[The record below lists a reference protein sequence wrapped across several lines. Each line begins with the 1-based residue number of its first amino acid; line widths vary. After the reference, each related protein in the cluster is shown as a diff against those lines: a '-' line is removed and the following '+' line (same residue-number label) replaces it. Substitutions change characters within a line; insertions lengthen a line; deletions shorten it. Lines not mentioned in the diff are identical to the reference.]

1 MGLFSLF
8 KKSSKK
14 SPDSTESVEQETTD
28 ATQEVAQATEQV
40 SEQVSEP
47 VSEPRADTLK
57 ANTLKFDALRALK
70 IGEVDFAIRALH
82 TSLEEIDDPECRLY
96 LAQALQRKPDLAG
109 SMAELTTIL
118 EAYPDYPMALYEAT
132 KVSNGLDQHSE
143 TIAYAER
150 ALATELETAQQ
161 AELHRMKAQA
171 QLALGESEQALATID
186 QALQLTDEVPL
197 YWLIKVKVLIALE
210 RWEEALAVALET
222 AEKFPEEERAY
233 LYEGLITYHEGD
245 KERAERAFR
254 QVVETDPFNVEGY
267 MHLTHLV
274 EELRG
279 KEAAADEMEQA
290 LEMIPQP
297 TRALLDYAALLYKE
311 CDRTEQ
317 YEGVQQML
325 AELPEDAETKTG
337 EVNFAG
343 LYAGGFY

>member
-1 MGLFSLF
+1 MGLFSRF
-8 KKSSKK
+8 KKSNKK
-14 SPDSTESVEQETTD
+14 SPVSTEEVEQETID
-28 ATQEVAQATEQV
+28 ATQEVAEQATEQV
-40 SEQVSEP
+40 SEQVSE
-47 VSEPRADTLK
+47 SRANTLK

-210 RWEEALAVALET
+210 RWEDALAVALET

-317 YEGVQQML
+317 YEGVQKLL
-325 AELPEDAETKTG
+325 ADLPEDAETKAG
-337 EVNFAG
+337 EVNFAN

>member
-1 MGLFSLF
+1 MGLFSRF
-8 KKSSKK
+8 KKSNKK
-14 SPDSTESVEQETTD
+14 SPVSTEEVEQETTD
-28 ATQEVAQATEQV
+28 VTQEVAEQATEQV
-40 SEQVSEP
+40 SETK
-47 VSEPRADTLK
+47 ADTLK
-57 ANTLKFDALRALK
+57 ANTLKFDALRALR

-109 SMAELTTIL
+109 SMTELTTIL
-118 EAYPDYPMALYEAT
+118 EAYPDYPAALYEAT

-150 ALATELETAQQ
+150 TLATELETAQQ

-171 QLALGESEQALATID
+171 QLALSESEQALATID

-233 LYEGLITYHEGD
+233 LYEGLIAYHEGD

-290 LEMIPQP
+290 MEMIPQP
-297 TRALLDYAALLYKE
+297 TRALLDYAARLYKE
-311 CDRTEQ
+311 CDRTEL
-317 YEGVQQML
+317 YEGVQQLL
-325 AELPEDAETKTG
+325 AELPEDAETQTG
-337 EVNFAG
+337 EVNFAN

>member
-1 MGLFSLF
+1 MGLFSRF

-14 SPDSTESVEQETTD
+14 SPDSTELVEQETID
-28 ATQEVAQATEQV
+28 ATQEVAEQSTDQV
-40 SEQVSEP
+40 SESK
-47 VSEPRADTLK
+47 ADTLK

-132 KVSNGLDQHSE
+132 KVANGLDQHSE

-150 ALATELETAQQ
+150 ALATELETVEQ
-161 AELHRMKAQA
+161 AELYRMKAQA

-197 YWLIKVKVLIALE
+197 YWLLKVKALIALE
-210 RWEEALAVALET
+210 RWEDALAVALET

-279 KEAAADEMEQA
+279 KEDAADEMEQA

-297 TRALLDYAALLYKE
+297 TRALLDYATLLYKE
-311 CDRTEQ
+311 CDRAEQ

-325 AELPEDAETKTG
+325 AELPEDAETKAG

>member
-1 MGLFSLF
+1 MGLFSRF
-8 KKSSKK
+8 KKSNKK
-14 SPDSTESVEQETTD
+14 SPVSTEEVEQETTD
-28 ATQEVAQATEQV
+28 VTQEVAEQA
-40 SEQVSEP
+40 SEP
-47 VSEPRADTLK
+47 VSEPKANTLK
-57 ANTLKFDALRALK
+57 ADTLKFDALRALK
-70 IGEVDFAIRALH
+70 IGEVDFAIRALR

-118 EAYPDYPMALYEAT
+118 EAYPDYPAALYEAT
-132 KVSNGLDQHSE
+132 KVSNGLDQHSQ
-143 TIAYAER
+143 TIAYAEH

-171 QLALGESEQALATID
+171 HLALSESEQALATID

-210 RWEEALAVALET
+210 RWADALAVTLET

-279 KEAAADEMEQA
+279 EAAAADEMEQA

-297 TRALLDYAALLYKE
+297 TRALLEYATSLYKA

-317 YEGVQQML
+317 YEGVQQLL
-325 AELPEDAETKTG
+325 AELPEEAETKAG
-337 EVNFAG
+337 EVNFAN

>member
-1 MGLFSLF
+1 MGLFSRF
-8 KKSSKK
+8 KKSNKK
-14 SPDSTESVEQETTD
+14 SPVSTEEVEQETTD
-28 ATQEVAQATEQV
+28 VTQEVAEQATD
-40 SEQVSEP
+40 P
-47 VSEPRADTLK
+47 KANTLK
-57 ANTLKFDALRALK
+57 ADTLKFDALRALK
-70 IGEVDFAIRALH
+70 IGEVDFAIRALR

-118 EAYPDYPMALYEAT
+118 ETYPDYPAALYEAT

-171 QLALGESEQALATID
+171 QLALSESEQALATID

-210 RWEEALAVALET
+210 RWADALAVTLET

-233 LYEGLITYHEGD
+233 LYEGLISYHEGD

-279 KEAAADEMEQA
+279 EAAAADEMEQA

-297 TRALLDYAALLYKE
+297 TRALLEYAASLYKA

-317 YEGVQQML
+317 YEGVQQLL
-325 AELPEDAETKTG
+325 AELPEEAETKAG
-337 EVNFAG
+337 EVNFAN

>member
-1 MGLFSLF
+1 MGLFSRF
-8 KKSSKK
+8 KKSNKK
-14 SPDSTESVEQETTD
+14 SPVSTEEVEQETTD
-28 ATQEVAQATEQV
+28 VTQEVGQVAEQATEQ
-40 SEQVSEP
+40 

-57 ANTLKFDALRALK
+57 ADTLKFDALRALR

-109 SMAELTTIL
+109 SMAELATIL
-118 EAYPDYPMALYEAT
+118 EAYPDYPVALYEAT
-132 KVSNGLDQHSE
+132 KVSNGLDQHSD

-161 AELHRMKAQA
+161 AELYRMKAQA
-171 QLALGESEQALATID
+171 QLALSESEQALATID

-233 LYEGLITYHEGD
+233 LYEGLIAYHEGD

-279 KEAAADEMEQA
+279 KEAASDEMEQA
-290 LEMIPQP
+290 MEMIPQP
-297 TRALLDYAALLYKE
+297 TRALLDYAVRLYKE
-311 CDRTEQ
+311 CDRTEL
-317 YEGVQQML
+317 YEGVQQLL
-325 AELPEDAETKTG
+325 AELPEDAETQTG
-337 EVNFAG
+337 EVNFAN

>member
-1 MGLFSLF
+1 MGLFSRF
-8 KKSSKK
+8 KKSNKK
-14 SPDSTESVEQETTD
+14 SPVSTEEVEQEATD
-28 ATQEVAQATEQV
+28 VTQEVAEQATEQV
-40 SEQVSEP
+40 SETK
-47 VSEPRADTLK
+47 ADTLK

-143 TIAYAER
+143 TIAYAEH

-171 QLALGESEQALATID
+171 QLALSESEQALATID

-197 YWLIKVKVLIALE
+197 YWLFKVKVLIALE

-279 KEAAADEMEQA
+279 EAAAADEMEQA
-290 LEMIPQP
+290 LDMIPQP

-317 YEGVQQML
+317 YEGVQQLL
-325 AELPEDAETKTG
+325 ADLPEGAETQTG
-337 EVNFAG
+337 EVNFAN

>member
-1 MGLFSLF
+1 MGLFSRF
-8 KKSSKK
+8 KKSNKK
-14 SPDSTESVEQETTD
+14 SPVSTEEVEQETTD
-28 ATQEVAQATEQV
+28 ATQEVGQVAEQATEQV
-40 SEQVSEP
+40 SETK
-47 VSEPRADTLK
+47 ADTLK
-57 ANTLKFDALRALK
+57 ANTLKFDALRALR

-109 SMAELTTIL
+109 SMTELTTIL
-118 EAYPDYPMALYEAT
+118 EAYPDYPAALYEAT

-161 AELHRMKAQA
+161 AELYRMKAQA
-171 QLALGESEQALATID
+171 QLALSESEQALATID

-222 AEKFPEEERAY
+222 AGKFPEEERAY
-233 LYEGLITYHEGD
+233 LYEGLIAYHEGD

-267 MHLTHLV
+267 MLLTHLV

-279 KEAAADEMEQA
+279 KEAAANEMEQA
-290 LEMIPQP
+290 MEMIPQP
-297 TRALLDYAALLYKE
+297 TRALHDYAARLYKE
-311 CDRTEQ
+311 CDRTEL
-317 YEGVQQML
+317 YEGVQQLL
-325 AELPEDAETKTG
+325 AELPENAETQTG
-337 EVNFAG
+337 EVNFAN

>member
-1 MGLFSLF
+1 MGLFSRF
-8 KKSSKK
+8 KKSNKK
-14 SPDSTESVEQETTD
+14 SPVSTEEVEQETID
-28 ATQEVAQATEQV
+28 ATQEVAEQATEQV
-40 SEQVSEP
+40 SEQVSE
-47 VSEPRADTLK
+47 SKADTLK

-210 RWEEALAVALET
+210 RWEDALAVALET

-279 KEAAADEMEQA
+279 KEAAANEMEQA

-317 YEGVQQML
+317 YEGVQQLL
-325 AELPEDAETKTG
+325 ADLPEDAETKAG
-337 EVNFAG
+337 EVNFAN

>member
-1 MGLFSLF
+1 MGLFSRF
-8 KKSSKK
+8 KKSNKK
-14 SPDSTESVEQETTD
+14 SPVSTEEVEQETTD
-28 ATQEVAQATEQV
+28 VTQEVAEQTTEQV
-40 SEQVSEP
+40 SETK
-47 VSEPRADTLK
+47 ADTLK

-118 EAYPDYPMALYEAT
+118 EAYPDYPAALYEAT

-171 QLALGESEQALATID
+171 QLALSESEQALATID

-210 RWEEALAVALET
+210 RWEDALAVTLET

-245 KERAERAFR
+245 KERAEHAFR

-290 LEMIPQP
+290 LDMIPQP
-297 TRALLDYAALLYKE
+297 TRALLEYAASLYKA

-317 YEGVQQML
+317 YEGVQQLL
-325 AELPEDAETKTG
+325 ADLPEDAETKAG
-337 EVNFAG
+337 EVNFAN

>member
-1 MGLFSLF
+1 MGLFSRF
-8 KKSSKK
+8 KKSNKK
-14 SPDSTESVEQETTD
+14 SPVSTEEVEQETTNV
-28 ATQEVAQATEQV
+28 TQEVAEQATEQV
-40 SEQVSEP
+40 SEQVSE
-47 VSEPRADTLK
+47 SRADTLK
-57 ANTLKFDALRALK
+57 ADTLKFDALRALK

-161 AELHRMKAQA
+161 AELQRMKAQA
-171 QLALGESEQALATID
+171 QLALSESEQALATID

-210 RWEEALAVALET
+210 RWEDAFAVALET

-290 LEMIPQP
+290 LDMIPQP

-311 CDRTEQ
+311 CDRTKQ

-325 AELPEDAETKTG
+325 AELPEDAETKAG
-337 EVNFAG
+337 EVNFDN
-343 LYAGGFY
+343 LYTGGFY

>member
-1 MGLFSLF
+1 MGLFSRF
-8 KKSSKK
+8 KKSNKK
-14 SPDSTESVEQETTD
+14 SPVSTEEVEQETTD
-28 ATQEVAQATEQV
+28 VTQEVAEQATEQV
-40 SEQVSEP
+40 SETK
-47 VSEPRADTLK
+47 ADTLK
-57 ANTLKFDALRALK
+57 ANTLKFDALRALR

-109 SMAELTTIL
+109 SMTELTTIL
-118 EAYPDYPMALYEAT
+118 EAYPDYPAALYEAT

-171 QLALGESEQALATID
+171 QLALSESEQALATID

-233 LYEGLITYHEGD
+233 LYEGLIAYHEGD

-274 EELRG
+274 EKLRG

-290 LEMIPQP
+290 MEMIPQP
-297 TRALLDYAALLYKE
+297 TRALLDYAARLYKE
-311 CDRTEQ
+311 CDRTEL
-317 YEGVQQML
+317 YEGVQQLL
-325 AELPEDAETKTG
+325 AELPEDAETQTG
-337 EVNFAG
+337 EVNFAN

>member
-1 MGLFSLF
+1 MGLFSRF
-8 KKSSKK
+8 KKSNKK
-14 SPDSTESVEQETTD
+14 SPVSTEEVEQETTD
-28 ATQEVAQATEQV
+28 VTQEVAEQATD
-40 SEQVSEP
+40 P
-47 VSEPRADTLK
+47 KANTLK
-57 ANTLKFDALRALK
+57 ADTLKFDALRALK
-70 IGEVDFAIRALH
+70 IGEVDFAIRALR

-143 TIAYAER
+143 TIAYAEH

-171 QLALGESEQALATID
+171 QLALSESEQALATID

-210 RWEEALAVALET
+210 RWADALAVTLET

-279 KEAAADEMEQA
+279 EAAAADEMEQA

-297 TRALLDYAALLYKE
+297 TRALLEYATSLYKA

-317 YEGVQQML
+317 YEGVQQLL
-325 AELPEDAETKTG
+325 AELPEEAETKAG
-337 EVNFAG
+337 EVNFAN

>member
-1 MGLFSLF
+1 MGLFSRF

-14 SPDSTESVEQETTD
+14 SPDSTEVVEQETID
-28 ATQEVAQATEQV
+28 ASQEVAEQSTE
-40 SEQVSEP
+40 P
-47 VSEPRADTLK
+47 KADTLK

-118 EAYPDYPMALYEAT
+118 EAYPDYPTAPYEAT
-132 KVSNGLDQHSE
+132 KVANGLDQHSE
-143 TIAYAER
+143 TIAYAEH
-150 ALATELETAQQ
+150 ALATELETVEQ
-161 AELHRMKAQA
+161 AELYRMKAQA
-171 QLALGESEQALATID
+171 QLALSESEQALATID

-197 YWLIKVKVLIALE
+197 YWLIKVKALIALE

-233 LYEGLITYHEGD
+233 LYEGLISYHEGD

-290 LEMIPQP
+290 LDMIPQP
-297 TRALLDYAALLYKE
+297 TRALLEYAASLYKA

-317 YEGVQQML
+317 YEGVQQLL
-325 AELPEDAETKTG
+325 ADLPEGAETQTG
-337 EVNFAG
+337 EVNFAN

>member
-1 MGLFSLF
+1 MGLFSRF
-8 KKSSKK
+8 KKSNKK
-14 SPDSTESVEQETTD
+14 SPVSTEEVEQETTD
-28 ATQEVAQATEQV
+28 VTQEVAEQATEQV
-40 SEQVSEP
+40 SETK
-47 VSEPRADTLK
+47 ADTLK
-57 ANTLKFDALRALK
+57 ANTLKFDALRALR

-118 EAYPDYPMALYEAT
+118 EVYPDYPVALYEAT

-150 ALATELETAQQ
+150 ALATELETAQL

-171 QLALGESEQALATID
+171 QLALSESEQALATID

-233 LYEGLITYHEGD
+233 LYEGLIAYHEGD

-279 KEAAADEMEQA
+279 KEAASDEMEQA
-290 LEMIPQP
+290 MEMIPQP
-297 TRALLDYAALLYKE
+297 TRALLDYAARLYKE
-311 CDRTEQ
+311 CDRTEL
-317 YEGVQQML
+317 YEGVQQLL
-325 AELPEDAETKTG
+325 AELPEDAETQTG
-337 EVNFAG
+337 EVNFAN

>member
-1 MGLFSLF
+1 MGLFSRF
-8 KKSSKK
+8 KKSNKK
-14 SPDSTESVEQETTD
+14 SPVSTEEVEQETTD
-28 ATQEVAQATEQV
+28 ATQEVGQVAEQA
-40 SEQVSEP
+40 SEQ

-57 ANTLKFDALRALK
+57 ANTLKFDALRALR
-70 IGEVDFAIRALH
+70 IGEVDFAIRALR

-118 EAYPDYPMALYEAT
+118 EAYPDYPVALYEAT

-161 AELHRMKAQA
+161 AELYRMKAQA
-171 QLALGESEQALATID
+171 QLALSESEQALATID

-233 LYEGLITYHEGD
+233 LYEGLIAYHEGD

-254 QVVETDPFNVEGY
+254 QVVETDPFN
-267 MHLTHLV
+267 
-274 EELRG
+274 
-279 KEAAADEMEQA
+279 
-290 LEMIPQP
+290 
-297 TRALLDYAALLYKE
+297 
-311 CDRTEQ
+311 RTEL
-317 YEGVQQML
+317 YEGVQQL
-325 AELPEDAETKTG
+325 LTELPENAETQTG
-337 EVNFAG
+337 EVNFAN

>member
-1 MGLFSLF
+1 MGLFSRF
-8 KKSSKK
+8 KKSNKK
-14 SPDSTESVEQETTD
+14 SPVSTEEVEQETTD
-28 ATQEVAQATEQV
+28 VTQEVAEQATD
-40 SEQVSEP
+40 P
-47 VSEPRADTLK
+47 KADTLK

-70 IGEVDFAIRALH
+70 IGEVDFAIRALR

-109 SMAELTTIL
+109 SMTELTTIL

-132 KVSNGLDQHSE
+132 KVSNGLDQHSK

-171 QLALGESEQALATID
+171 LLALSESEQALATID

-245 KERAERAFR
+245 KERAEHAFR

-290 LEMIPQP
+290 LDMIPQP
-297 TRALLDYAALLYKE
+297 TRALLEYAASLYKA

-325 AELPEDAETKTG
+325 ADLSEDAETKAG
-337 EVNFAG
+337 EVNFAN

>member
-1 MGLFSLF
+1 MGLFSRF

-14 SPDSTESVEQETTD
+14 SPDSTELVEQETID
-28 ATQEVAQATEQV
+28 ATQEVAEQSTEQV
-40 SEQVSEP
+40 SAS
-47 VSEPRADTLK
+47 RADTLK

-132 KVSNGLDQHSE
+132 KVANGLDQHSE

-150 ALATELETAQQ
+150 ALATELETVEQ
-161 AELHRMKAQA
+161 AELYRMKAQA
-171 QLALGESEQALATID
+171 QLALSESEQALATID

-197 YWLIKVKVLIALE
+197 YWLIKVKALIALE
-210 RWEEALAVALET
+210 RWEEALVVALET

-245 KERAERAFR
+245 KGRAERAFR

-290 LEMIPQP
+290 LDMIPQP
-297 TRALLDYAALLYKE
+297 TRALLDYATLLYKE

-325 AELPEDAETKTG
+325 TELPEDAETKAG

>member
-1 MGLFSLF
+1 MGLFSRF
-8 KKSSKK
+8 KKSNKK
-14 SPDSTESVEQETTD
+14 SPVSTEEVEQETID
-28 ATQEVAQATEQV
+28 ATQEVAEQATEQV
-40 SEQVSEP
+40 SEQVSE
-47 VSEPRADTLK
+47 SRANTLK

-96 LAQALQRKPDLAG
+96 LAQALQCKPDLAG

-210 RWEEALAVALET
+210 RWEDALAVALET

-279 KEAAADEMEQA
+279 KEAAANEMEQA

-317 YEGVQQML
+317 YEGVQQLL
-325 AELPEDAETKTG
+325 ADLPEDAETKAG
-337 EVNFAG
+337 EVNFAN

>member
-1 MGLFSLF
+1 MGLFSRF
-8 KKSSKK
+8 KKSNKK
-14 SPDSTESVEQETTD
+14 SPDSTEPVEQETID
-28 ATQEVAQATEQV
+28 ATREVAEQATEQV
-40 SEQVSEP
+40 PESK
-47 VSEPRADTLK
+47 ADTLK

-210 RWEEALAVALET
+210 RWEDALAVALET

-290 LEMIPQP
+290 LDMIPQP

-311 CDRTEQ
+311 CDRTKQ

-325 AELPEDAETKTG
+325 ADLPEDAETKAG
-337 EVNFAG
+337 EVNFAN

>member
-1 MGLFSLF
+1 MGLFSRF
-8 KKSSKK
+8 KKSNKK
-14 SPDSTESVEQETTD
+14 SPVSTEEVEQETTD
-28 ATQEVAQATEQV
+28 VTQEVAEQTTEQV
-40 SEQVSEP
+40 SEQVSETK
-47 VSEPRADTLK
+47 ADTLK

-70 IGEVDFAIRALH
+70 IGEVDFAIRALR

-109 SMAELTTIL
+109 SMTELTTIL
-118 EAYPDYPMALYEAT
+118 EAYPDYPAALYEAT

-171 QLALGESEQALATID
+171 QLALSESEQALATID

-233 LYEGLITYHEGD
+233 LYEGLITYHEGY

-290 LEMIPQP
+290 LDMIPQP
-297 TRALLDYAALLYKE
+297 TRALLDYATLLYKE
-311 CDRTEQ
+311 CDRAEQ
-317 YEGVQQML
+317 YEDVQQML
-325 AELPEDAETKTG
+325 AELPEDAETKAG

>member
-1 MGLFSLF
+1 MGLFSRF

-14 SPDSTESVEQETTD
+14 SPVSTEEVEQETID
-28 ATQEVAQATEQV
+28 ATQEVAEQATEQV
-40 SEQVSEP
+40 SEQVSE
-47 VSEPRADTLK
+47 SRADTLK

-96 LAQALQRKPDLAG
+96 LAQAFQRKPDLAG

-210 RWEEALAVALET
+210 RWEDALAVALET

-290 LEMIPQP
+290 LDMIPQP

-311 CDRTEQ
+311 CDRTKQ

-325 AELPEDAETKTG
+325 AELPEDAETKAG

>member
-1 MGLFSLF
+1 MGLFSRF
-8 KKSSKK
+8 KKSNKK
-14 SPDSTESVEQETTD
+14 SPVSTEEVEQETTD
-28 ATQEVAQATEQV
+28 ITQKVAEQTTE
-40 SEQVSEP
+40 P
-47 VSEPRADTLK
+47 KANTLK

-150 ALATELETAQQ
+150 ALATELETSQQ

-171 QLALGESEQALATID
+171 QLALSESEQALATID
-186 QALQLTDEVPL
+186 QALQLTNEVPL

-245 KERAERAFR
+245 KERAEHAFR

-290 LEMIPQP
+290 LDMIPQP
-297 TRALLDYAALLYKE
+297 TRALLEYAASLYKA

-325 AELPEDAETKTG
+325 VDLPEDAETKAG
-337 EVNFAG
+337 EVNFAN

>member
-1 MGLFSLF
+1 MGLFSRF
-8 KKSSKK
+8 KKSNKK
-14 SPDSTESVEQETTD
+14 SPVSTEEVEQETTD
-28 ATQEVAQATEQV
+28 VTQEVAEQA

-47 VSEPRADTLK
+47 KANTLK
-57 ANTLKFDALRALK
+57 ADTLKFDALRALK
-70 IGEVDFAIRALH
+70 IGEVDFAIRALR
-82 TSLEEIDDPECRLY
+82 TSLGEIDDPECRLY

-118 EAYPDYPMALYEAT
+118 ETYPDYPAALYEAT

-143 TIAYAER
+143 TIAYAEH

-171 QLALGESEQALATID
+171 QLALSKSEQALATID

-210 RWEEALAVALET
+210 RWADALAVTLET

-279 KEAAADEMEQA
+279 EAAAADEMEQA

-297 TRALLDYAALLYKE
+297 TRALLEYAASLYKA

-317 YEGVQQML
+317 YEGVQQLL
-325 AELPEDAETKTG
+325 AELPEEAETKAG
-337 EVNFAG
+337 EVNFAN

>member
-1 MGLFSLF
+1 MGLFSRF

-14 SPDSTESVEQETTD
+14 SPDSTEPVEQEMTNV
-28 ATQEVAQATEQV
+28 TQEVAEQSTEQV
-40 SEQVSEP
+40 SAS
-47 VSEPRADTLK
+47 RADTLK

-96 LAQALQRKPDLAG
+96 LAQALQRKPDLAS

-132 KVSNGLDQHSE
+132 KVANGLDQHSE

-150 ALATELETAQQ
+150 ALATELEKVEQ
-161 AELHRMKAQA
+161 AELYRMKAQA

-197 YWLIKVKVLIALE
+197 YWLIKVKALIALE
-210 RWEEALAVALET
+210 RWEEAWAVALET

-297 TRALLDYAALLYKE
+297 TRALLDYATLLYKE
-311 CDRTEQ
+311 CDRAEQ

-325 AELPEDAETKTG
+325 AELPEDAETKAG

>member
-1 MGLFSLF
+1 MGLFSRF

-14 SPDSTESVEQETTD
+14 SPDSTEEVEQETTNV
-28 ATQEVAQATEQV
+28 TQEVAEQATEQ
-40 SEQVSEP
+40 

-132 KVSNGLDQHSE
+132 KVANGLDQHSE

-150 ALATELETAQQ
+150 ALATELETVEQ
-161 AELHRMKAQA
+161 AELYRMKAQA

-197 YWLIKVKVLIALE
+197 YWLLKVKALIALE
-210 RWEEALAVALET
+210 RWEDALAVALET

-290 LEMIPQP
+290 LDMIPQP

-311 CDRTEQ
+311 CDRAEQ

>member
-1 MGLFSLF
+1 MGLFSRF

-14 SPDSTESVEQETTD
+14 SPDSTELVEQETID
-28 ATQEVAQATEQV
+28 ATQEVAEQSTE
-40 SEQVSEP
+40 P
-47 VSEPRADTLK
+47 KADTLK

-70 IGEVDFAIRALH
+70 IGEVDFAIRALR

-132 KVSNGLDQHSE
+132 KVANGLDQHSE

-150 ALATELETAQQ
+150 ALATELETVEQ
-161 AELHRMKAQA
+161 AELYRMKAQA
-171 QLALGESEQALATID
+171 QLALSESEQALATID

-197 YWLIKVKVLIALE
+197 YWLIKVKALIALE

-233 LYEGLITYHEGD
+233 LYEGLISYHEGD

-290 LEMIPQP
+290 LDMIPQP
-297 TRALLDYAALLYKE
+297 TRALLDYATLLYKE
-311 CDRTEQ
+311 CDRAEQ
-317 YEGVQQML
+317 YEDVQQML
-325 AELPEDAETKTG
+325 AELPEDAETKAG

>member
-1 MGLFSLF
+1 MGLFSRF
-8 KKSSKK
+8 KKSIKK
-14 SPDSTESVEQETTD
+14 SPVSTEEVEQETTNV
-28 ATQEVAQATEQV
+28 TQEAAGQA
-40 SEQVSEP
+40 SEQVSE
-47 VSEPRADTLK
+47 SKADTLK

-171 QLALGESEQALATID
+171 QLALSESEQALATID

-245 KERAERAFR
+245 KERAEHAFR
-254 QVVETDPFNVEGY
+254 QVVDTDPFNVEGY

-274 EELRG
+274 EELLG

-290 LEMIPQP
+290 LDMIPQP
-297 TRALLDYAALLYKE
+297 TRALLEYAASLYKE

-325 AELPEDAETKTG
+325 VDLPEDAETKAG
-337 EVNFAG
+337 EVNFAN

>member
-14 SPDSTESVEQETTD
+14 SPDSTELVEQETID
-28 ATQEVAQATEQV
+28 ASQEVAEQSTEQV
-40 SEQVSEP
+40 SAS
-47 VSEPRADTLK
+47 RADTLK

-70 IGEVDFAIRALH
+70 IGEVDFAIRALR

-109 SMAELTTIL
+109 SMAELSTIL

-161 AELHRMKAQA
+161 AELYRMKAQA

-197 YWLIKVKVLIALE
+197 YWLLKVKALIALE

-233 LYEGLITYHEGD
+233 LYEGLITYHEDD
-245 KERAERAFR
+245 KEHAERAFR

-297 TRALLDYAALLYKE
+297 TRALLDYATLLYKE

-317 YEGVQQML
+317 YEGVQQLL
-325 AELPEDAETKTG
+325 AELPEDAETKAG

>member
-1 MGLFSLF
+1 MGLFSRF
-8 KKSSKK
+8 KKSNKK
-14 SPDSTESVEQETTD
+14 SPVSTEEVEQETTD
-28 ATQEVAQATEQV
+28 VTQEVAEQTTEQV
-40 SEQVSEP
+40 SESK
-47 VSEPRADTLK
+47 ADTLK

-70 IGEVDFAIRALH
+70 IGEVDFAIRALR

-118 EAYPDYPMALYEAT
+118 EAYPDYPVALYEAT

-171 QLALGESEQALATID
+171 QLALSESEQALATID

-290 LEMIPQP
+290 LDMIPQP
-297 TRALLDYAALLYKE
+297 TRALLEYAASLYKA

-317 YEGVQQML
+317 YEGVQQLL
-325 AELPEDAETKTG
+325 ADLPEGAETQTG
-337 EVNFAG
+337 EVNFAN

>member
-1 MGLFSLF
+1 MGLFSRF
-8 KKSSKK
+8 KKSNKK
-14 SPDSTESVEQETTD
+14 SPVSTEEVEQETID
-28 ATQEVAQATEQV
+28 ATQEVAEQATEQV
-40 SEQVSEP
+40 SEQVSE
-47 VSEPRADTLK
+47 SRADTLK

-210 RWEEALAVALET
+210 RWEDALAIALET

-279 KEAAADEMEQA
+279 KEAAANEMEQA
-290 LEMIPQP
+290 LDMIPQP

-311 CDRTEQ
+311 CDRTEE
-317 YEGVQQML
+317 YEGVQQLL
-325 AELPEDAETKTG
+325 ADLPEDAETKAG
-337 EVNFAG
+337 EVNFAN

>member
-1 MGLFSLF
+1 MGLFSRF
-8 KKSSKK
+8 KKSNKK
-14 SPDSTESVEQETTD
+14 SPVSTEEVEQETTD
-28 ATQEVAQATEQV
+28 VTQEVAEQTTEQV
-40 SEQVSEP
+40 SGTK
-47 VSEPRADTLK
+47 ADTLK

-70 IGEVDFAIRALH
+70 IGEVDFAIRALR

-118 EAYPDYPMALYEAT
+118 EAYPDFPMALYEAT

-171 QLALGESEQALATID
+171 LLALSESEQALATID

-245 KERAERAFR
+245 KERAEHAFR

-290 LEMIPQP
+290 LDMIPQP
-297 TRALLDYAALLYKE
+297 TRALLEYAASLYKA

-325 AELPEDAETKTG
+325 VDLPEDAETKAG
-337 EVNFAG
+337 EVNFAN

>member
-1 MGLFSLF
+1 MGLFSRF

-14 SPDSTESVEQETTD
+14 SPDSTEEVEQETTNV
-28 ATQEVAQATEQV
+28 TQEVAEQATEQ
-40 SEQVSEP
+40 

-132 KVSNGLDQHSE
+132 KVANGLDQHSE

-150 ALATELETAQQ
+150 ALATELEKVEQ
-161 AELHRMKAQA
+161 AELYRMKAQA
-171 QLALGESEQALATID
+171 QLALSESEQALATID

-197 YWLIKVKVLIALE
+197 YWLLKVKALIALE
-210 RWEEALAVALET
+210 RWEDALAVALET

-290 LEMIPQP
+290 LEMISQP

-311 CDRTEQ
+311 CDRAEQ

-337 EVNFAG
+337 EVNFAD